1 MKLSD
6 VMLDLTA
13 STFCVP
19 VVDRHSPVAYAIV
32 NEVHWYHS
40 VAKHCGNE
48 TVWRYALKYAY
59 ILDGKELVRSFR
71 KDCTR
76 CRYLAK
82 RSVDVVMGPVSKVN
96 LMLAPA
102 FYISQVDL
110 FGPLKA
116 YSVHNKRATI
126 NIWFLVFCC
135 CTTGAVS
142 LKVMEDYSTSAFLL
156 GFIRFSCSVGYPK
169 MLLPDE
175 GSQLVKGCK
184 QMQLSFTDIKQKL
197 PVEYGVEFETCPVGG
212 HNMHG
217 KIERKIQHVKQ
228 AMSKELDKER
238 LSVLQW
244 ETVGDQIANCVND
257 TPLATRYVPRDV
269 EQVDLLTPNRLLLG
283 RNNDRSPAAP
293 LCVGTSPEKLI
304 EQNERIMT
312 AWFECWLTSHVP
324 KLVDQPKWF
333 SSDSDVKIGDVVL
346 FLKKERE
353 FAGNYQYGIVKDVE
367 VSRDQKIRK
376 VLVEYVNSNE
386 TVRRETRRSVRELVV
401 IHPVDELGIVREL
414 GEIATWVDIKR
425 KVSSTCS

>member
-1 MKLSD
+1 
-6 VMLDLTA
+6 
-13 STFCVP
+13 
-19 VVDRHSPVAYAIV
+19 
-32 NEVHWYHS
+32 
-40 VAKHCGNE
+40 
-48 TVWRYALKYAY
+48 
-59 ILDGKELVRSFR
+59 
-71 KDCTR
+71 
-76 CRYLAK
+76 
-82 RSVDVVMGPVSKVN
+82 
-96 LMLAPA
+96 
-102 FYISQVDL
+102 
-110 FGPLKA
+110 
-116 YSVHNKRATI
+116 
-126 NIWFLVFCC
+126 
-135 CTTGAVS
+135 
-142 LKVMEDYSTSAFLL
+142 
-156 GFIRFSCSVGYPK
+156 

-197 PVEYGVEFETCPVGG
+197 HVEYGVEFETCPVGG

-425 KVSSTCS
+425 RVSSTCS

>member
-1 MKLSD
+1 MRS
-6 VMLDLTA
+6 
-13 STFCVP
+13 
-19 VVDRHSPVAYAIV
+19 R
-32 NEVHWYHS
+32 
-40 VAKHCGNE
+40 
-48 TVWRYALKYAY
+48 RYALKYAY

-197 PVEYGVEFETCPVGG
+197 
-212 HNMHG
+212 
-217 KIERKIQHVKQ
+217 HV
-228 AMSKELDKER
+228 
-238 LSVLQW
+238 
-244 ETVGDQIANCVND
+244 
-257 TPLATRYVPRDV
+257 
-269 EQVDLLTPNRLLLG
+269 
-283 RNNDRSPAAP
+283 
-293 LCVGTSPEKLI
+293 
-304 EQNERIMT
+304 
-312 AWFECWLTSHVP
+312 
-324 KLVDQPKWF
+324 
-333 SSDSDVKIGDVVL
+333 
-346 FLKKERE
+346 
-353 FAGNYQYGIVKDVE
+353 
-367 VSRDQKIRK
+367 
-376 VLVEYVNSNE
+376 
-386 TVRRETRRSVRELVV
+386 
-401 IHPVDELGIVREL
+401 
-414 GEIATWVDIKR
+414 
-425 KVSSTCS
+425 

>member
-1 MKLSD
+1 
-6 VMLDLTA
+6 
-13 STFCVP
+13 
-19 VVDRHSPVAYAIV
+19 
-32 NEVHWYHS
+32 
-40 VAKHCGNE
+40 
-48 TVWRYALKYAY
+48 
-59 ILDGKELVRSFR
+59 
-71 KDCTR
+71 
-76 CRYLAK
+76 
-82 RSVDVVMGPVSKVN
+82 
-96 LMLAPA
+96 
-102 FYISQVDL
+102 
-110 FGPLKA
+110 
-116 YSVHNKRATI
+116 
-126 NIWFLVFCC
+126 
-135 CTTGAVS
+135 
-142 LKVMEDYSTSAFLL
+142 
-156 GFIRFSCSVGYPK
+156 
-169 MLLPDE
+169 
-175 GSQLVKGCK
+175 
-184 QMQLSFTDIKQKL
+184 
-197 PVEYGVEFETCPVGG
+197 
-212 HNMHG
+212 MHG

-269 EQVDLLTPNRLLLG
+269 EQVDLLTPNRLMLG